1 MGVYLDELRV
11 VEIFEGSPAEK
22 ACWILL
28 DGGKTREMGVWV
40 GDTSQLWVCF
50 WDWQVGEINVD

>member
-22 ACWILL
+22 ACW
-28 DGGKTREMGVWV
+28 GGKTRDMKVWV
-40 GDTSQLWVCF
+40 GDTGQPWDTMRVCF
-50 WDWQVGEINVD
+50 FLGGIGR